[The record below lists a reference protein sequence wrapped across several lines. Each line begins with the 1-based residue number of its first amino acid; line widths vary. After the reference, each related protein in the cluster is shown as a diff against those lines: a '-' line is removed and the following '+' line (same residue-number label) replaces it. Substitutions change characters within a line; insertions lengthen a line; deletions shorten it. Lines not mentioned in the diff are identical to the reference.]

1 MLHIKTKPRCYHP
14 GANFPIIFG
23 HPPMAQCTKQQSPVT
38 KLHVHRT
45 ATAACKPPARRE
57 VVVPCADVPPMFR
70 RRPDWLDAITT
81 LGGRADRGLY
91 GGELESAPP
100 PRQLRCAQVVRD
112 MPSSSGAEQGS
123 KRFAHGE
130 SGEERP
136 FRAAAHEGPVQTSV
150 RVRASDGRGLLV
162 PASLLCPMPSLNSAF
177 SHPPSLSLPWNCR
190 CFRMNLTT
198 PTFAAEGDNAL
209 PNSTTE
215 YCTIY
220 AAYRTV
226 FLWPRHENLQCCQKN
241 VPSNISITHMLR

>member
-100 PRQLRCAQVVRD
+100 PRQHSTHLPCAQVVRD

-150 RVRASDGRGLLV
+150 RVRASDGWTRTAGACFAPV
-162 PASLLCPMPSLNSAF
+162 PDALAQLRLFPSPLSLAALELPVF
-177 SHPPSLSLPWNCR
+177 SHEPYHP
-190 CFRMNLTT
+190 NLC
-198 PTFAAEGDNAL
+198 
-209 PNSTTE
+209 S
-215 YCTIY
+215 
-220 AAYRTV
+220 R
-226 FLWPRHENLQCCQKN
+226 R
-241 VPSNISITHMLR
+241 R